1 MFNHVILFSSSV
13 DFKLLDKLVKYKLR
27 WGAMLKDHNY
37 NKELPMIHQISHQD
51 LEHVYADA
59 VNTIQCEM
67 NFVEAVKALED
78 AAKAGHGKA
87 AMFLAELYY
96 QGFRVERDS
105 LKAQYWQKMATMQ
118 A

>member
-1 MFNHVILFSSSV
+1 
-13 DFKLLDKLVKYKLR
+13 
-27 WGAMLKDHNY
+27 
-37 NKELPMIHQISHQD
+37 MIHQFSQHD
-51 LEHVYADA
+51 LEHVYASA
-59 VNTIQCEM
+59 VNTIQSEM
-67 NFVEAVKALED
+67 NFTDAVHELED
-78 AAKAGHGKA
+78 AARAGHGKA

>member
-1 MFNHVILFSSSV
+1 
-13 DFKLLDKLVKYKLR
+13 
-27 WGAMLKDHNY
+27 MLKDHNY

-105 LKAQYWQKMATMQ
+105 LKAQYWQKMRRKVQ
-118 A
+118 QRVDRLQYRFFSEKWKVRVG